1 LLTQNRGS
9 MEAVQYWI
17 RIGTQYGGDGLK
29 ARWYILK
36 EGLAGRI
43 PDGVLVR
50 ASQRLRSSDEVAT
63 SQKTMADFLVELV
76 EAMPGEYRNI
86 LIN

>member
-1 LLTQNRGS
+1 MN
-9 MEAVQYWI
+9 YWI
-17 RIGTQYGGDGLK
+17 RIGTQYGGDGLQ

-50 ASQRLRSSDEVAT
+50 ASQRIRNGEETVAVN
-63 SQKTMADFLVELV
+63 KVMEGFLVELIGSLPLRSR
-76 EAMPGEYRNI
+76 EM
-86 LIN
+86 LIK